1 MSRRPARKQ
10 SIRCEDCM
18 LQTRLCICAMMPN
31 LQNRVTLSLV
41 MHKRETAKPTNT
53 GHLAVMSLQQSETHI
68 RGVLGQPLDW
78 NVIAPSS
85 AMNLVLFPKGAAVPL
100 VDALPRIKD
109 HTGPVRLIV
118 PDGNWGQ
125 ASRSVNDLEDGP
137 HVQRV
142 FLPPGYVSSY
152 RLRRE
157 PADRPEA
164 MATIEAIA
172 LAYGL
177 LEGEEIANGLMWI
190 FRVMVERTLWA
201 KGMLPESEVTG
212 GIPAAA
218 KIPIPPES

>member
-1 MSRRPARKQ
+1 M
-10 SIRCEDCM
+10 
-18 LQTRLCICAMMPN
+18 QTRLCICSLMPK
-31 LQNRVTLSLV
+31 LENRIPLSLV

-53 GHLAVMSLQQSETHI
+53 GHLAVMALSQAETHI
-68 RGVLGQPLDW
+68 RGAIGQPLQW
-78 NVIAPSS
+78 EKIAPTS
-85 AMNLVLFPKGAAVPL
+85 ALNLVLFPKGAAIPL
-100 VDALPRIKD
+100 LDALPRIQN
-109 HTGPVRLIV
+109 HTGTIRLIV

-125 ASRSVNDLEDGP
+125 ASRSVNDLDDGE

-157 PADRPEA
+157 PTQRPEA

-177 LEGEEIANGLMWI
+177 LEGEKIADGLMWI

-212 GIPAAA
+212 GIPAQA
-218 KIPIPPES
+218 KIPIPPDS